1 MIQLMNSALDRAW
14 KEAAVA
20 YSEVLP
26 RSLEGFRKTINT
38 LSQESLSVGQ
48 DLNPGPPE
56 HKAGVLTIQPR
67 QYFRLCM
74 YGFFNDASG

>member
-1 MIQLMNSALDRAW
+1 MIQLINNALDRAW

-26 RSLEGFRKTINT
+26 RNLEGLRKTMHT
-38 LSQESLSVGQ
+38 LSQESRSVGQ

-56 HKAGVLTIQPR
+56 HKAGVLTILPR
-67 QYFRLCM
+67 QQFRLCM
-74 YGFFNDASG
+74 YVWIL